1 MFLTSPL
8 TGLIFNLDEME
19 MEFNTDISGL
29 IGLIGLP
36 GIPFRL
42 IILACTQILHQLDPV
57 PLGDESQYLLR

>member
-1 MFLTSPL
+1 
-8 TGLIFNLDEME
+8 ME